1 MLPKH
6 TLTRYLHL
14 QQMLAVP
21 FFRWPKAIGGDCAS
35 TGPLLHYP
43 SRPLGLPT
51 FQMSRDLLFPLSH
64 PASSSFFW
72 PRVPPFLVGY
82 RWCECN
88 ATPPQL
94 LNPRPNLVSSSLTA
108 PTFCDWDFSRDR
120 SIAFHQRAAS
130 PSCLAHA
137 PGKAQSQLAGFPIAS
152 WFYRSIRFLGLVLSN
167 ALPRTVLL
175 DVNDCFVLRTFLGSN
190 SCDFSSLRA
199 KLVPIL
205 QHNTV

>member
-1 MLPKH
+1 
-6 TLTRYLHL
+6 
-14 QQMLAVP
+14 MLAVP

-64 PASSSFFW
+64 PASSSFFS
-72 PRVPPFLVGY
+72 PRAPPFLVGY

-130 PSCLAHA
+130 PSCLV
-137 PGKAQSQLAGFPIAS
+137 PTPQVKLNLSSLVFQSLLGSIGRSDSWGLSSPVPCRVRFFLMSTIAS
-152 WFYRSIRFLGLVLSN
+152 S
-167 ALPRTVLL
+167 
-175 DVNDCFVLRTFLGSN
+175 
-190 SCDFSSLRA
+190 
-199 KLVPIL
+199 
-205 QHNTV
+205 